1 MDNQTRIN
9 KRQGDSFVLFS
20 SFQNQSAVWFI
31 AKALGIWKSTR
42 KETSFSPNGY
52 VTAEDMIHCDPV
64 EFSQQ
69 TDFLKELLIIKMGS
83 SPIPTFILEWVNIG
97 ARFMV
102 TEMVMWSS
110 LTVTVDHPIQTVYI
124 SCVGWIPMPKA

>member
-64 EFSQQ
+64 LNGQVLGVFAADRLPEG
-69 TDFLKELLIIKMGS
+69 TL
-83 SPIPTFILEWVNIG
+83 N
-97 ARFMV
+97 
-102 TEMVMWSS
+102 
-110 LTVTVDHPIQTVYI
+110 Y
-124 SCVGWIPMPKA
+124 